1 MSSTKPVAD
10 RPPAELVAIYIGL
23 RDAKKAAEAE
33 FKKSME
39 RTNQGMEK
47 LEGILLT
54 KLEELGAD
62 SLACDAGTVYRNTQ
76 HSATVQD
83 RAAFREWVESTGKW
97 DAVDLKANK
106 VAVRELL
113 EAGEE
118 VPGVKFTSVHTVGV
132 RRAS

>member
-1 MSSTKPVAD
+1 MSEKTPVAD

-47 LEGILLT
+47 LEGILLQ
-54 KLEELGAD
+54 KLQELGAD
-62 SLACDAGTVYRNTQ
+62 SLSCDSGTVYRNTQ

-83 RAAFREWVESTGKW
+83 RQAFREWVESTGNW

-113 EAGEE
+113 EAGAE

-132 RRAS
+132 RRA

>member
-1 MSSTKPVAD
+1 MSNTVPVSE

-47 LEGILLT
+47 LEGLLLI

-62 SLACDAGTVYRNTQ
+62 SLACPEGTVYRNTQ

-83 RAAFREWVESTGKW
+83 RTVFREWVESTGNW

-113 EAGEE
+113 EAGTE

-132 RRAS
+132 RRS

>member
-1 MSSTKPVAD
+1 MSNSVPVAD

-47 LEGILLT
+47 LEGILLQ
-54 KLEELGAD
+54 KLQELGAD
-62 SLACDAGTVYRNTQ
+62 SLSCEQGTVYRNTQ

-83 RAAFREWVESTGKW
+83 RAMFREWVESTGNW

-113 EAGEE
+113 EAGNE

-132 RRAS
+132 RRA

>member
-1 MSSTKPVAD
+1 MSSTVPVAD
-10 RPPAELVAIYIGL
+10 RPPAELVSIYIGL

-47 LEGILLT
+47 LEGLLLM
-54 KLEELGAD
+54 KLAELGAD
-62 SLACDAGTVYRNTQ
+62 SLACPEGTVYRNTQ

-83 RAAFREWVESTGKW
+83 RATFREWVETTGNW
-97 DAVDLKANK
+97 DVVDLKANK

-113 EAGEE
+113 EAGTE
-118 VPGVKFTSVHTVGV
+118 VPGVKFTSVQTVGV
-132 RRAS
+132 RRA